1 MGKSQFRSEAIS
13 LMLALAAA
21 GPAGAADVKRDSFGE
36 LSDGRRVEAITLTND
51 RGTAARIITL
61 GATLQGLEF
70 ADSKGEKADVVLGY
84 SDLEGYLAAPNY
96 FGVTVGRYANRIA
109 GGRFTLDGKAYSLAL
124 NNGPNA
130 LHGGEKGFD
139 KVLWKVVSTTKS
151 PSSSVTLS
159 YVSPDGEEG
168 YPGTLK
174 VTATY
179 TLNDAD
185 ELRIDY
191 RATTDKP
198 TVVNLTNHAF
208 FNLAGA
214 GADESILAHR
224 LSIEADAYTPVSKA
238 LIPTGEIREV
248 AGTPFDFRKP
258 AVIGARIRDGNDGQL
273 IFGQGYD
280 HNYVLNGG
288 ASEEPKLAAR
298 LEDPG
303 SGRALELLTNQ
314 PGVQF
319 YSGNFLDGSLAGKG
333 GRIYRQSDGLC
344 LEPQAFPDTPNQPA
358 FGSARLNPG
367 ETYHN
372 IIVFRLSAQTR

>member
-1 MGKSQFRSEAIS
+1 MRAGLFRSEAIS
-13 LMLALAAA
+13 LMLALGANTAF
-21 GPAGAADVKRDSFGE
+21 AADVSRDSFGE
-36 LSDGRRVEAITLTND
+36 LSDGRKVEAITLTNA

-70 ADSKGEKADVVLGY
+70 TDSKGEKADVVLGY
-84 SDLEGYLAAPNY
+84 SDIEGYLAAPNY

-109 GGRFTLDGKAYSLAL
+109 GGSFSLDGKTYSLAQ

-139 KVLWKVVSTTKS
+139 KVLWKVVSTKKS
-151 PSSSVTLS
+151 PASSVTLS
-159 YVSPDGEEG
+159 YVSPDGQEG

-198 TVVNLTNHAF
+198 TIVNLTNHAF

-214 GADESILAHR
+214 EANESILDHELVIA
-224 LSIEADAYTPVSKA
+224 ADAYTPVSKA

-248 AGTPFDFRKP
+248 AGTPFDFREP
-258 AVIGARIRDGNDGQL
+258 TVIGARIRDGSDEQL
-273 IFGQGYD
+273 IYGQGYD

-298 LEDPG
+298 VEDPG

-319 YSGNFLDGSLAGKG
+319 YSGNFLDGSIAGKG
-333 GRIYRQSDGLC
+333 GRVYRQSDGLC
-344 LEPQAFPDTPNQPA
+344 LEPQLFPDTPNQPA

-372 IIVFRLSAQTR
+372 IMVFRLSADAR